1 MTIFKILK
9 IKGLLVDYVRLIIL
23 SVRMAIRLLCESKCT
38 KSK

>member
-23 SVRMAIRLLCESKCT
+23 SVYMASQIAM
-38 KSK
+38 

>member
-23 SVRMAIRLLCESKCT
+23 SVRMASQIAM
-38 KSK
+38 